1 MLQRQQFLTGT
12 QRVVGGGGGG
22 GVGVPRRWINDRHVS
37 TQQRVR
43 LVVLLLSF
51 SVTQALI
58 L

>member
-12 QRVVGGGGGG
+12 QRVVWVE
-22 GVGVPRRWINDRHVS
+22 GVGVPRRWINDRHVPA
-37 TQQRVR
+37 QQRVR
-43 LVVLLLSF
+43 PVVLLLSV

>member
-12 QRVVGGGGGG
+12 QRVVGGGG
-22 GVGVPRRWINDRHVS
+22 VGVPRRWINDRHVS
-37 TQQRVR
+37 AQQRVR